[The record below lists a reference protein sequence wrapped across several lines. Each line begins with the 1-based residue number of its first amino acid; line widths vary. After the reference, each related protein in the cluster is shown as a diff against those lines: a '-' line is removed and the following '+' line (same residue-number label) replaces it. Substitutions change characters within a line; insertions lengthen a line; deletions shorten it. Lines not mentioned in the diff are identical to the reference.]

1 MFLLFAFQWWKRANP
16 LSLAIPYTPTADK
29 LVVIEDLR
37 KILAEA
43 DRIVVKDSP
52 ETWAKTLFDSTDKED
67 LEDLWESL
75 TLETPGAG
83 EWFHCM
89 CNGTPA
95 LYVFQQGCQ
104 LLELTNH
111 HGQSIRCSLW
121 DSDVRIVDEER
132 WLSWFDLR
140 GISGPRREYEAMQA
154 RGEQHKKDWQRW
166 LDTMP
171 KALAPV
177 WVNALDELGNA
188 DPAPHRAA
196 LERDMPDRNERI
208 LALLEWFGSGA
219 GPWSGFPSYEIVAEK
234 LILDFSTTDIVAAIQ
249 SERLSPAQTEGAARL
264 FGGWTFG
271 KQRPKDLKELP
282 NALKKDL
289 WLHTQNTKD
298 KDKISRAR
306 RAFTN

>member
-1 MFLLFAFQWWKRANP
+1 MFLLFALQWWKRANP
-16 LSLAIPYTPTADK
+16 LSLAIPYRPTADK

-37 KILAEA
+37 TILAEA

-52 ETWAKTLFDSTDKED
+52 ETWAKTLFDSTDRED

-111 HGQSIRCSLW
+111 HGQAIRCSLW

-140 GISGPRREYEAMQA
+140 GISGPRHEYEAMQA
-154 RGEQHKKDWQRW
+154 LGEQHKKDWQRW

-188 DPAPHRAA
+188 DPAPLRAA
-196 LERDMPDRNERI
+196 LERDMPDTSERI

-234 LILDFSTTDIVAAIQ
+234 LILDFSSTDIIAAIQ

-271 KQRPKDLKELP
+271 KQRPEDLKELP
-282 NALKKDL
+282 NALKNDL